1 MMKRI
6 FGSVSDERGAETLE
20 WVAVGALVVGVA
32 IAVYPGTLQNALTDV
47 ITEISTM
54 LVGIVT

>member
-1 MMKRI
+1 MNRI
-6 FGSVSDERGAETLE
+6 LGYLRNERGAETLE

-32 IAVYPGTLQNALTDV
+32 IAVYPGTLQNALVDV
-47 ITEISTM
+47 ITDISTM